1 MWQVLLAGVLFVGTH
16 LGVSSTPL
24 RAKLVSAVGERAYQ
38 GIYSVLALATISYLV
53 WSYGDVPRYNYVWM
67 PDPHLYWVAKAV
79 MPIAFIFA
87 LGGFMVKNPTAVG
100 MEGVLSDPAQRDKS
114 VSGLLRVTRH
124 PFQWSVVLW
133 AGSHIVANG
142 DTVSI
147 VFFASFAV
155 LSLAGTVL
163 IDRKKAAALGA
174 DWEPFLAAT
183 SNVPFAAIL
192 SGRNRLVVGELV
204 APVVVGLVVYGVVFW
219 GHEWVSGVRLI

>member
-1 MWQVLLAGVLFVGTH
+1 MWQVLFAGVLFVGAH

-24 RAKLVSAVGERAYQ
+24 RAKLVSVVGERGYLV
-38 GIYSVLALATISYLV
+38 IYSLLAVATIWYLI
-53 WSYGDVPRYNYVWM
+53 WLYGEVPRYDYLWL
-67 PDPHLYWVAKAV
+67 PDPALYWVPKLL
-79 MPIAFIFA
+79 MPIAFILM

-100 MEGVLSDPAQRDKS
+100 MEGVLTDPEQRDKS
-114 VSGLLRVTRH
+114 VSGLLRITRH

-147 VFFASFAV
+147 VFFGSFLV

-174 DWEPFLAAT
+174 DWEPFAAAT
-183 SNVPFAAIL
+183 SNVPFGAIVT
-192 SGRNRLVVGELV
+192 GRNRFVVSELVV
-204 APVVVGLVVYGVVFW
+204 PVVVGFVVYGVVFW
-219 GHEWVSGVRLI
+219 FHEWVSGVRLI